1 MSNAPV
7 KLTILFIHLLGCIF
21 LATGSTIAGPLPAEI
36 TINQLT
42 DLYTPVVFDHL
53 AHSESYECHRCHHD
67 SESDEQKGACST
79 CHAGRRIEGKQQC
92 STCHSANNDE
102 QKKDSEQKATYQ
114 YHIDTPALKGTWHLL
129 CRNCHVEDDGPT
141 GCQDCHAFTPK
152 GQQFFKLTK

>member
-1 MSNAPV
+1 MNNTSV
-7 KLTILFIHLLGCIF
+7 KLTISFIHFLGFIF
-21 LATGSTIAGPLPAEI
+21 LATGIIIAGPPPTEI
-36 TINQLT
+36 TLNQLT

-53 AHSESYECHRCHHD
+53 THSESYECSRCHHD
-67 SESDEQKGACST
+67 SESDEQGACST
-79 CHAGRRIEGKQQC
+79 CHAGRPIGGKQQC

-102 QKKDSEQKATYQ
+102 QETNSEEKVTFH

-129 CRNCHVEDDGPT
+129 CRNCHIEDDGPT